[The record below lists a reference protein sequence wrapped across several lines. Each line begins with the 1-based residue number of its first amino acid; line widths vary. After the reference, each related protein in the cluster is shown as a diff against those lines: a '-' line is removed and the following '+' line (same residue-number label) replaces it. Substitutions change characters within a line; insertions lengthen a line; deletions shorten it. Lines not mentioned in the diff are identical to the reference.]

1 MQADTSLPSTVYT
14 TFAGPIDQQ
23 SLPRIFHNFA
33 AATQRGVE
41 VLHLLFQ
48 STGGLIGDGISL
60 YNFLRT
66 VPLELHIYNT
76 GSVHSI
82 AVLAY
87 LAGKHRYVSINGNFM
102 IHKVY
107 FPAHPT
113 GDASRFK
120 AVAEALIADDARIE
134 AILRAHTKIPSEK
147 WALYQNHDVIFDAEQ
162 AVEFGIANSI
172 QEFQVPAGNQ
182 LFHI

>member
-1 MQADTSLPSTVYT
+1 MQSDTSLPGTVYT

-33 AATQRGVE
+33 AATQRGVK

-60 YNFLRT
+60 YNYLRT
-66 VPLELHIYNT
+66 VPLDLHIYNT

-82 AVLAY
+82 AVLGY
-87 LAGKHRYVSINGNFM
+87 LAGKHRYISATGSFM

-107 FPAHPT
+107 FPTHPA

-120 AVAEALIADDARIE
+120 AVADALVADDARIE
-134 AILRAHTKIPSEK
+134 AILRAHTNIPAEK
-147 WALYQNHDVIFDAEQ
+147 WALYQNQDVIFDAQQ
-162 AVEFGIANSI
+162 AVQCGIAHSI
-172 QEFQVPAGNQ
+172 QEFQVPPGNQ